1 MREREILGSGV
12 AVKGSLKEYGGRT
25 RIGGSGVQ
33 LAYSA
38 N

>member
-12 AVKGSLKEYGGRT
+12 AVKGSHNQFGGRT
-25 RIGGSGVQ
+25 HNGSSGVQ
-33 LAYSA
+33 LTFSV